1 MLDNGQSFAHFK
13 IIEKIGEGGMGAV
26 YLAEDQKLHRKVA
39 IKILL
44 SDAFDNNEKQ
54 ERFKREAKTAAQISH
69 GNVMSIYDIGTV
81 KDEKS
86 GKDIDY
92 IVMEHIKGKQLS
104 NYFTDNSLTLPKI
117 VRIAEKICAG
127 LAAAHKLNIVHRD
140 IKSDNIM
147 IDEQNEP
154 KILDFGLAK
163 PIDPI
168 FENSDNDNTDTAE
181 NELTKA
187 GKIIG
192 TVTYMSPEQ
201 AKGEHVDMRSDIF
214 SFGILLYKMATGE
227 FPFSGPTQVST
238 IAKILETKHEQPRS
252 KNSNIPAE
260 LERIIDKCL
269 QKNCEDRYQDTR
281 DLVVDLR
288 NLRRQYDSGLSD
300 SLTMSTEIER
310 PATSTK
316 TVEIKISKKSS
327 WALGVVA
334 VIVVLWFFID
344 SPLIQ
349 IDTTTSKLQAQGN
362 ALAILGFE
370 NKTGDSE
377 LDWLETG
384 LPEILV
390 TDLVQSQ
397 SVKIISQ
404 KRVQDCFP
412 PDKRD
417 SHTFDE
423 CVDAAGS
430 LGAIHVLSGSY
441 YKLGDKIRIDA
452 RIVDVKNGTIL
463 KTSKVVGSDPFE
475 LIDSLT
481 AKIIIALNLQNE
493 LNNDASASRYTS
505 SPEAYRFYL
514 EGMELFGIGLD
525 KKAVKRFNKSI
536 EADSSFAM
544 PYLRIAM
551 TNIFSNRQKQGLEYL
566 QMAQARKESL
576 PLREKTLLDVYSEIW
591 QKQNYNDGYVKME
604 SFVNQFPDDKEGQA
618 ILGIL
623 VYVFSQDTTKA
634 FSHFDKALE
643 IDPAFQLAL
652 MQYVE
657 VYIGLQNYDRAM
669 EFANLAKKYHPNS
682 PDSYRVIALIQG
694 RLGQIDDAIETN
706 LELLGK
712 FPKNENVLENLYSL
726 FVKNKDFAKA
736 RQYTEMIKRY
746 HSDDYFLMSGY
757 YYNMSNLAVWD
768 GEFKK
773 SIDFRKKATDERLL
787 SKDSSLI
794 YIAYNSLGRYSE
806 HFELQDDA
814 IGYYKEAKKWDNS
827 FQNFEYYMA
836 LPKID
841 TSLVSVLRPDFIEM
855 LEHFKSKVP
864 SNLWFIAD
872 DMLSLYN
879 AVAVYDTTKILSVL
893 YNLQEG
899 NPNNSNEREIGKLE
913 ILTGKYQSGI
923 DRLLQFVE
931 GDKKSSNCYG
941 HLMAQYYLGYAYE
954 HLGNTKEAIKRY
966 EEVLQYWGNADI
978 EFEIIRNTKEHLAK
992 LTS

>member
-1 MLDNGQSFAHFK
+1 MLENGQSFAHFK

-69 GNVMSIYDIGTV
+69 GNVMAIYDIGTT
-81 KDEKS
+81 KDSKS
-86 GKDIDY
+86 EQDIDY
-92 IVMEHIKGKQLS
+92 IVMEHIEGKQLS

-117 VRIAEKICAG
+117 VRIAEKICTG

-140 IKSDNIM
+140 IKADNIM

-227 FPFSGPTQVST
+227 FPFAGPTQVST

-288 NLRRQYDSGLSD
+288 NLRRQYDSGMTD
-300 SLTMSTEIER
+300 SLTISTEIER
-310 PATSTK
+310 PSTDSN
-316 TVEIKISKKSS
+316 TIEIKVSRKSY
-327 WALGVVA
+327 WALGIVA

-344 SPLIQ
+344 SPLIY
-349 IDTTTSKLQAQGN
+349 IDTTSEVQAKGN
-362 ALAILGFE
+362 SLAILGFE

-412 PDKRD
+412 PEERD

-423 CVDAAGS
+423 SVKAAGT

-452 RIVDVKNGTIL
+452 RIIDVKNGTIL
-463 KTSKVVGSDPFE
+463 KTQKVIGADPFE

-481 AKIIIALNLQNE
+481 VKIAIDLNMQDEFQN
-493 LNNDASASRYTS
+493 DMSVSQFTS
-505 SPEAYRFYL
+505 SPEAYKYYL
-514 EGMELFGIGLD
+514 EGMELFGLGTDDLALE
-525 KKAVKRFNKSI
+525 KFNRAI
-536 EADSSFAM
+536 EIDSSFAL
-544 PYLRIAM
+544 PYMRIAM
-551 TNIFSNRQKQGLEYL
+551 TSVFSGRQQKGLTYFKL
-566 QMAQARKESL
+566 AKEREASL
-576 PLREKTLLDVYSEIW
+576 PLREKTLLNVYTEIW
-591 QKQNYNDGYVKME
+591 LEKNFNNGYVKME
-604 SFVNQFPDDKEGQA
+604 SFVEQFPDDKEGQT
-618 ILGIL
+618 IFGIL
-623 VYVFSQDTTKA
+623 VNAFNQDTTKA
-634 FSHFDKALE
+634 FEHLNKALE
-643 IDPAFQLAL
+643 IDPAFHLAL
-652 MQYVE
+652 LQFSQI
-657 VYIGLQNYDRAM
+657 YINLKKYDEALSYA
-669 EFANLAKKYHPNS
+669 ELTKKYHPDS
-682 PDSYRVIALIQG
+682 PDALRVIALIQTRLG
-694 RLGQIDDAIETN
+694 RLDDAILTN
-706 LELLGK
+706 LEVLDK
-712 FPKNENVLENLYSL
+712 FPNNANVLDNLYSMYI
-726 FVKNKDFAKA
+726 KKRDFNKA
-736 RQYTEMIKRY
+736 RQYLEMIKRN
-746 HSDDYFLMSGY
+746 HSNDKLLMSNY
-757 YYNMSNLAVWD
+757 YFNMSNL
-768 GEFKK
+768 
-773 SIDFRKKATDERLL
+773 SIWEGKIEQSFVYRKKALNESLL
-787 SKDSSLI
+787 MNDSTLI
-794 YIAYNSLGRYSE
+794 STSYNSLGRYNNY
-806 HFELQDDA
+806 F
-814 IGYYKEAKKWDNS
+814 GRKKEAIKYYQEGNKWYPS
-827 FQNFEYYMA
+827 FQNFEYYLSVISIDSSYA
-836 LPKID
+836 PK
-841 TSLVSVLRPDFIEM
+841 LRPDFIKV
-855 LEHFKSKVP
+855 LETFKSRVP
-864 SNLWFIAD
+864 SNLWYISDIMIEIYDAGAIKD
-872 DMLSLYN
+872 TAKSLALLIEMNEKSPNSNSDRQIGQIEIELGDYQKGL
-879 AVAVYDTTKILSVL
+879 DKILPFI
-893 YNLQEG
+893 EG
-899 NPNNSNEREIGKLE
+899 ERETSNASTY
-913 ILTGKYQSGI
+913 LT
-923 DRLLQFVE
+923 L
-931 GDKKSSNCYG
+931 
-941 HLMAQYYLGYAYE
+941 QYYAGYAYE
-954 HLGNTKEAIKRY
+954 HLENTEEAIKRY
-966 EEVLQYWGNADI
+966 KEVLRYWGDADI
-978 EFEIIRNTKEHLAK
+978 EFKVLTDTKERLAM
-992 LTS
+992 LTT